1 MIYGLLMM
9 SGTGN
14 RLTPNSYK
22 QYIKINGIDIFL
34 YSLNTF
40 LSCNLI
46 DEIVLVVDKDHLD
59 YVQEIIN
66 KLKASKKIYITEG
79 SDTRQKSVYNGLK
92 YLKTLDKCSEVV
104 IHDAARPLL
113 SLSTLKESVE
123 ELKKADAVAVYI
135 PSQDSLVFANGKDYS
150 INYINRNEIMQIQT
164 PQCFKF
170 DIIFNVHE
178 KAIKNSI
185 FNSSDDLQLV
195 KGLGVNVSLIK
206 GSKLNFKVT
215 DSTDLEILKKLLA
228 K

>member
-9 SGTGN
+9 SGAGN

-22 QYIKINGIDIFL
+22 QYIKINRIDIFL

-135 PSQDSLVFANGKDYS
+135 PISRSLVFANGKDYS
-150 INYINRNEIMQIQT
+150 
-164 PQCFKF
+164 
-170 DIIFNVHE
+170 
-178 KAIKNSI
+178 
-185 FNSSDDLQLV
+185 
-195 KGLGVNVSLIK
+195 
-206 GSKLNFKVT
+206 
-215 DSTDLEILKKLLA
+215 
-228 K
+228 